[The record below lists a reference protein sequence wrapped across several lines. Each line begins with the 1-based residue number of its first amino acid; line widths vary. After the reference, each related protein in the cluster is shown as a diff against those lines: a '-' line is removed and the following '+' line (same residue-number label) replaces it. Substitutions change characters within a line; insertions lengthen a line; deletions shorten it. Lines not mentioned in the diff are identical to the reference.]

1 MGLVS
6 LAGDGH
12 MLVAYVRSGNP
23 VSTTRRKSA
32 MLLIA
37 FYIAITVEAMTAALA
52 AGRRNMDWFGVCLIA
67 CVTALGG
74 GTMRDILLDHYPL
87 VWVENPYVL
96 LLVCGAA
103 LATIPLARLVD
114 KLKWPFLLLDALGLV
129 VFTVIGCNI
138 GMEAGVHP
146 IIVIVAGMVTGTAG
160 GVLRDVLCNDI
171 PLIFQG
177 ELYASVSLVTG
188 VAYYLGLTAGM
199 PVDVMVLIAIGLGFS
214 LRVMALVLK
223 WEMPKFVYD
232 RDMRK

>member
-1 MGLVS
+1 
-6 LAGDGH
+6 
-12 MLVAYVRSGNP
+12 
-23 VSTTRRKSA
+23 

-37 FYIAITVEAMTAALA
+37 FYIAITAEAMTAALA

-74 GTMRDILLDHYPL
+74 GTLRDILLDHYPL

-103 LATIPLARLVD
+103 LLTIPLARLVD
-114 KLKWPFLLLDALGLV
+114 RLKWPFLLLDALGLV

-138 GMEAGVHP
+138 GIESGVHP

-171 PLIFQG
+171 PLIFRG
-177 ELYASVSLVTG
+177 ELYATVSLVTG
-188 VAYYLGLTAGM
+188 IIYFLGLANGM
-199 PVDVMVLIAIGLGFS
+199 PFDMMVLVSIAIGFA
-214 LRVMALVLK
+214 LRVLALVLR

-232 RDMRK
+232 QDMRK

>member
-1 MGLVS
+1 
-6 LAGDGH
+6 
-12 MLVAYVRSGNP
+12 
-23 VSTTRRKSA
+23 

-37 FYIAITVEAMTAALA
+37 FYIAIAAEAMTAALA

-74 GTMRDILLDHYPL
+74 GTIRDILLNHYPL
-87 VWVENPYVL
+87 VWVANPYLL

-103 LATIPLARLVD
+103 LLTIPLARLVD
-114 KLKWPFLLLDALGLV
+114 RLKWPFLLLDALGLV

-138 GMEAGVHP
+138 GIEAGVHP

-160 GVLRDVLCNDI
+160 GILRDVLCNDI

-177 ELYASVSLVTG
+177 ELYATVSMITG
-188 VAYYLGLTAGM
+188 IVYFA
-199 PVDVMVLIAIGLGFS
+199 GLGVGLPMDLMVIVSIALGFA
-214 LRVMALVLK
+214 LRTLALALK

>member
-1 MGLVS
+1 
-6 LAGDGH
+6 
-12 MLVAYVRSGNP
+12 
-23 VSTTRRKSA
+23 

-37 FYIAITVEAMTAALA
+37 FYIAITAEAMTAALA

-87 VWVENPYVL
+87 VWVRNPYVL

-103 LATIPLARLVD
+103 MLTIPLARLVD
-114 KLKWPFLLLDALGLV
+114 RLKWPFLLLDALGLV

-138 GMEAGVHP
+138 GIEAGVHP

-160 GVLRDVLCNDI
+160 GIFRDVLCNDI

-177 ELYASVSLVTG
+177 ELYATVSMATG
-188 VAYYLGLTAGM
+188 ILYFVGLSGGVHA
-199 PVDVMVLIAIGLGFS
+199 DVMAIAAMLIGFS
-214 LRVMALVLK
+214 LRVAALLLK
-223 WEMPKFVYD
+223 WEMPRFVFD
-232 RDMRK
+232 RQMRK

>member
-1 MGLVS
+1 
-6 LAGDGH
+6 
-12 MLVAYVRSGNP
+12 
-23 VSTTRRKSA
+23 

-37 FYIAITVEAMTAALA
+37 FYVAITVEAMTAALA

-114 KLKWPFLLLDALGLV
+114 RLKWPFLLLDALGLV

-177 ELYASVSLVTG
+177 ELYATVSLVTG
-188 VAYYLGLTAGM
+188 GIYFLGLSAGL
-199 PVDVMVLIAIGLGFS
+199 PIDLMVLASIAIGFT
-214 LRVMALVLK
+214 LRVLALVLK

-232 RDMRK
+232 REMRK

>member
-1 MGLVS
+1 
-6 LAGDGH
+6 
-12 MLVAYVRSGNP
+12 
-23 VSTTRRKSA
+23 
-32 MLLIA
+32 
-37 FYIAITVEAMTAALA
+37 
-52 AGRRNMDWFGVCLIA
+52 MDWFGVCLIA

-74 GTMRDILLDHYPL
+74 GTMRDIFLDHYPL

-114 KLKWPFLLLDALGLV
+114 RLKWPFLLLDALGLV

-177 ELYASVSLVTG
+177 ELYATVSLVTG
-188 VAYYLGLTAGM
+188 GIYFLGLSAG
-199 PVDVMVLIAIGLGFS
+199 G
-214 LRVMALVLK
+214 VLK
-223 WEMPKFVYD
+223 P
-232 RDMRK
+232 

>member
-1 MGLVS
+1 
-6 LAGDGH
+6 
-12 MLVAYVRSGNP
+12 
-23 VSTTRRKSA
+23 
-32 MLLIA
+32 
-37 FYIAITVEAMTAALA
+37 
-52 AGRRNMDWFGVCLIA
+52 
-67 CVTALGG
+67 
-74 GTMRDILLDHYPL
+74 MRDIFLDHYPL

-114 KLKWPFLLLDALGLV
+114 RLKWPFLLLDALGLV

-177 ELYASVSLVTG
+177 ELYATVSLVTG
-188 VAYYLGLTAGM
+188 GIYFLGLSAGL
-199 PVDVMVLIAIGLGFS
+199 PGDLMVLISIAIGFT
-214 LRVMALVLK
+214 LRVLALVLK
-223 WEMPKFVYD
+223 WEMPKFVFD
-232 RDMRK
+232 REMRK

>member
-1 MGLVS
+1 
-6 LAGDGH
+6 
-12 MLVAYVRSGNP
+12 ML
-23 VSTTRRKSA
+23 T
-32 MLLIA
+32 IA

-74 GTMRDILLDHYPL
+74 GTLRDILLDHYPL

-103 LATIPLARLVD
+103 LLTIPLARLVD
-114 KLKWPFLLLDALGLV
+114 RLKWPFLLLDALGLV

-138 GMEAGVHP
+138 GIEAGVHP

-177 ELYASVSLVTG
+177 ELYATVSLITG
-188 VAYYLGLTAGM
+188 VIYFLGLTNGM
-199 PVDVMVLIAIGLGFS
+199 PGDLMVLIAIAVGFT
-214 LRVMALVLK
+214 LRVLALVLK
-223 WEMPKFVYD
+223 WEMPKFVFD
-232 RDMRK
+232 RNMRK